1 MSSTVATTTGQ
12 ATPSVKSWTIANCD
26 APANTKRL
34 IATISAGDR
43 PDWRA
48 TIPNGMP
55 TTRTAVSTG
64 QPSASAV
71 RCGDNLF
78 R

>member
-1 MSSTVATTTGQ
+1 MTGQ
-12 ATPSVKSWTIANCD
+12 GTPSLNSWTIANCD
-26 APANTKRL
+26 APANTNTL

-55 TTRTAVSTG
+55 TTTTESKTG
-64 QPSASAV
+64 HPSASAA
-71 RCGDNLF
+71 RCGDNLGT
-78 R
+78 